1 MLNNEEIKKF
11 DVFHYLEDDS
21 IQVLLEHAR
30 VKSYLKDDIICRKDS
45 YANFVY
51 FIKKGKVSEY
61 VMDGNGFN
69 INIKMSGPGECFGE
83 LGVLIGNGYYTTA
96 IAETD
101 TELYVL
107 NGPIFEEVMWANQKA
122 VKHILAR
129 LIVKLQKSAQK
140 SISYTLFN
148 SEGRLAYVLSVMSN
162 EDLHKKEISITQEE
176 LGFKCGIARQTVSI
190 TLSKWKKQGIISITR
205 GKIRVLK
212 PDLLTEVVM
221 NCAKE
226 V

>member
-1 MLNNEEIKKF
+1 MNNDEIKKLEIF
-11 DVFHYLEDDS
+11 QFLEEASLHYLTAHS
-21 IQVLLEHAR
+21 VLKEHKKGD
-30 VKSYLKDDIICRKDS
+30 VICRKDGHAS
-45 YANFVY
+45 AVY
-51 FIKKGKVSEY
+51 FIKQGVISEY

-69 INIKMSGPGECFGE
+69 INVKMSGTGECFGE

-96 IAETD
+96 IAATD
-101 TELYVL
+101 VELFMFPGAV
-107 NGPIFEEVMWANQKA
+107 FEEVVWSNQKM

-129 LIVKLQKSAQK
+129 LILKLQKSAQK

-148 SEGRLAYVLSVMSN
+148 SEGRLAYVLSTMSN
-162 EDLHKKEISITQEE
+162 EDLHKKEIGITQEE
-176 LGFKCGIARQTVSI
+176 LGFKCGIARQTVSV
-190 TLSKWKKQGIISITR
+190 TLSKWKKQGIISLTR

-226 V
+226 H